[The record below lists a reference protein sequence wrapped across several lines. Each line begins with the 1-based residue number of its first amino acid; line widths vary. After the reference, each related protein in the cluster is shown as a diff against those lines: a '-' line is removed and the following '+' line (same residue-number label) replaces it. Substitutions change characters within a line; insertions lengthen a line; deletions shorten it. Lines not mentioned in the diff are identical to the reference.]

1 MTQDTRLPGGIA
13 EATLERLL
21 EDAVAAHVKGA
32 SATAQQLY
40 RQLLAVRPTDLRVL
54 TNFGV
59 LAAQTGQTSL
69 AIELLNRAIAADR
82 TQPMPLNN
90 LGMLLTLLKR
100 YEEALLRLDEAIAL
114 APAYADAHSNRGIA
128 LAHLGRD
135 AEALASHEQAQ
146 RLQPASAIMHYH
158 YGALLGK
165 LGRSQPALA
174 SLDTALQLDSRCVPA
189 LIARADV
196 LLGLHRTAEALA
208 DYERAL
214 VLRPNDVDAL
224 VNRAAALI
232 ELLRPQ
238 EALVSS
244 DLALRVAPRSTL
256 AHVNRG
262 LALCELGR
270 YENALEAFA
279 RALEL
284 DPHCGR
290 AYHNRAGALMQMQS
304 FEAALT
310 SCDRAIELLPG
321 NPDPI
326 LGKALCLLLLGR
338 FPQGWP
344 LYEARL
350 NGALCPMRLL
360 DAPVPRWRGEC
371 LQGKTLF
378 VRWEQ
383 GLGDTLQFCRYTEL
397 ITRMGARVVLEVQP
411 ALGRLLTR
419 LRGEVRVV
427 TDTAEIGAADF
438 FCPLLSLPGALET
451 APESIPAHVPY
462 LTAEPERI
470 ERWRRHIGDEGYR
483 IGVCWQGLPQANV
496 DRGRSFPLR
505 LLLQYL
511 ADLPGVRLISLQK
524 HDGLEQ
530 LKDLPP
536 GSVLETLGE
545 DFDSG
550 PDAFLDSAAVLM
562 QLDLLVTSD
571 TAIAHL
577 AGALGR
583 EAWVALR
590 QVPDWRWMLGRE
602 DSPWYPTHRLFR
614 QSTQGDWHG
623 VFACMREALILRLG
637 GVRR

>member
-1 MTQDTRLPGGIA
+1 M
-13 EATLERLL
+13 
-21 EDAVAAHVKGA
+21 
-32 SATAQQLY
+32 
-40 RQLLAVRPTDLRVL
+40 
-54 TNFGV
+54 
-59 LAAQTGQTSL
+59 
-69 AIELLNRAIAADR
+69 
-82 TQPMPLNN
+82 
-90 LGMLLTLLKR
+90 
-100 YEEALLRLDEAIAL
+100 
-114 APAYADAHSNRGIA
+114 
-128 LAHLGRD
+128 
-135 AEALASHEQAQ
+135 
-146 RLQPASAIMHYH
+146 
-158 YGALLGK
+158 
-165 LGRSQPALA
+165 
-174 SLDTALQLDSRCVPA
+174 
-189 LIARADV
+189 
-196 LLGLHRTAEALA
+196 
-208 DYERAL
+208 
-214 VLRPNDVDAL
+214 LRPNDLDAL

-244 DLALRVAPRSTL
+244 DLALRVDPRSAI

-262 LALCELGR
+262 LALSELGR

-284 DPHCGR
+284 DPDCGR

-326 LGKALCLLLLGR
+326 LGKALCLLSLGR
-338 FPQGWP
+338 LAQGWP
-344 LYEARL
+344 HYEARL
-350 NGALCPMRLL
+350 NGTLCPMRPLN
-360 DAPVPRWRGEC
+360 APLPRWRGEC

-383 GLGDTLQFCRYTEL
+383 

-411 ALGRLLTR
+411 ALGRLLAR
-419 LRGEVRVV
+419 LRGELRVV
-427 TDTAEIGAADF
+427 TDTAETGAADF

-451 APESIPAHVPY
+451 RPESIPAHVPY

-470 ERWRRHIGDEGYR
+470 ERWRRRIGDEGYR
-483 IGVCWQGLPQANV
+483 IGVCWQGLPQPNV

-505 LLLQYL
+505 LLLQHL
-511 ADLPGVRLISLQK
+511 ADVPGVRLISLQK
-524 HDGLEQ
+524 YDGLEQ
-530 LKDLPP
+530 LKDLPA

-614 QSTQGDWHG
+614 QSAQGDWHG
-623 VFACMREALILRLG
+623 VFARMRAALSLG
-637 GVRR
+637 GAGR